1 MFPLNILTYVKLGL
15 IILLLLICG
24 YAGYSFESSRFE
36 RYKETQQA
44 KIQQLEDEHQAAT
57 DQIRKEKDVQINGIN
72 SQLLDAIVELRK
84 RPSRTESPSIGQ
96 SGTGV
101 SLSAEDAIFLEREA
115 ARADVLRTSLQAC
128 YEQYDTLSK

>member
-1 MFPLNILTYVKLGL
+1 MFPLSIINYVKIGFYS
-15 IILLLLICG
+15 LLLCGACYLG
-24 YAGYSFESSRFE
+24 YALEAARFD
-36 RYKETQQA
+36 RYKASQQA
-44 KIQQLEDEHQAAT
+44 ATQKIEEEHQAIA
-57 DQIRKEKDVQINGIN
+57 DAIRKEKDAKIISINN
-72 SQLLDAIVELRK
+72 QLVNAIVELRK

>member
-24 YAGYSFESSRFE
+24 YAGYSFETSRFE

-72 SQLLDAIVELRK
+72 SQLLDAISQLRK
-84 RPSRTESPSIGQ
+84 RPSRAEESAVGKN
-96 SGTGV
+96 GTGL
-101 SLSAEDAIFLEREA
+101 SLSAEDAEFLEREA
-115 ARADVLRTSLQAC
+115 ARADVLRTNLQAC
-128 YEQYDTLSK
+128 YEQYDALNK

>member
-1 MFPLNILTYVKLGL
+1 MFPLTIGQYVKIGLL
-15 IILLLLICG
+15 IITVCVSAYL
-24 YAGYSFESSRFE
+24 GYSFESARFDK
-36 RYKETQQA
+36 YKNEQMAQRVQIE
-44 KIQQLEDEHQAAT
+44 KKNQVAT
-57 DQIRKEKDVQINGIN
+57 DQIRKEKDAQIVSIN
-72 SQLLDAIVELRK
+72 NQLVNAIVELRK

-128 YEQYDTLSK
+128 YEQYDALSK